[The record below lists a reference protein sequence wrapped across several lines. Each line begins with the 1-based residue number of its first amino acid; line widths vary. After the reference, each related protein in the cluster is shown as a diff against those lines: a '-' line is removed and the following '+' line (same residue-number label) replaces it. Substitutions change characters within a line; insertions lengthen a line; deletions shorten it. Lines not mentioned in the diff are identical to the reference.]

1 MALAGR
7 IAQVNTNHSAASQD
21 LLLQTM
27 VEKGLGLAVISE
39 PYRILN
45 NNCVGDLTGTVMALR
60 INSDDSP
67 GMRAIEKG
75 QGYVA
80 VAWGGLVVIGLY
92 ASPNVPVAGLQYLL
106 DRVRNCIRRL
116 AVGDILVLGDFNA
129 KSTAWG
135 SPRTNPRGQAVTEW
149 AAELGLQ
156 LLNRGSTSTC
166 VRWQGE
172 SIVDLSWA
180 SQSAARKVTGW
191 RVAEELETLSDHRLI
206 VLDFQVGGSQISGQD
221 KEECRD
227 KLPPATM
234 DNQED
239 RSGPAQDIG
248 TGNSVDGAAAGCS
261 HAGRGKSRGMAAG
274 RDDSDMQ
281 CSNAK
286 SQTHEAECGV
296 LVVTGPGREKE
307 RVHPCPKKIST
318 PQEEEI

>member
-60 INSDDSP
+60 IDSDDSP

-80 VAWGGLVVIGLY
+80 VAWGGLAVIGLY

-206 VLDFQVGGSQISGQD
+206 VLDFQVGDSQISGQD

-227 KLPPATM
+227 KPPPPR
-234 DNQED
+234 N
-239 RSGPAQDIG
+239 
-248 TGNSVDGAAAGCS
+248 DG
-261 HAGRGKSRGMAAG
+261 
-274 RDDSDMQ
+274 
-281 CSNAK
+281 
-286 SQTHEAECGV
+286 
-296 LVVTGPGREKE
+296 
-307 RVHPCPKKIST
+307 
-318 PQEEEI
+318 